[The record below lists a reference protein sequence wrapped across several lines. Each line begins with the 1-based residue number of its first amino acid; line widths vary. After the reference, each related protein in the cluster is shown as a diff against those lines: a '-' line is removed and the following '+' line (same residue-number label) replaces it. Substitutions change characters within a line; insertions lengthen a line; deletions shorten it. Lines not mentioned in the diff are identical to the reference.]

1 MPVYKD
7 EQRNTWYCQFY
18 TTDFTGKRKHIV
30 RRGFK
35 TRREAKEYE
44 GKYKNTNNETSN
56 ITIGGLYESYKRIY
70 MPSLKLSTQDNKRQ
84 LIENFILPYFE
95 KRIVSE
101 ITSKDIAEW
110 QQEVQK
116 GNKYSDTYLKS
127 INIQIS
133 SLFNFARKHYGLI
146 VNPVVIA
153 GSMGKKKTKEEMQF
167 WTLDE
172 FNRFIKCVNSITHQ
186 IAFKILYWCG
196 IRKGEL
202 YALTPDDI
210 LDSEELN
217 IKKTAAWRSIK
228 NLSQDEL
235 DSTTWKKIDNQ
246 MGLEITSPKTEK
258 SIRKVAIPHFLYNEI
273 QEWMKML
280 YGLEHDDLLFEFNS
294 NHTLNGV
301 LDRSAEKAGV
311 KRIRVHDLRHS
322 HASLC
327 IESGISILLLSERLG
342 HENIE
347 TTLNT
352 YSHLY
357 PNKQA
362 TLANELDQIATGKKQ
377 L

>member
-1 MPVYKD
+1 
-7 EQRNTWYCQFY
+7 
-18 TTDFTGKRKHIV
+18 
-30 RRGFK
+30 
-35 TRREAKEYE
+35 
-44 GKYKNTNNETSN
+44 
-56 ITIGGLYESYKRIY
+56 
-70 MPSLKLSTQDNKRQ
+70 
-84 LIENFILPYFE
+84 
-95 KRIVSE
+95 
-101 ITSKDIAEW
+101 
-110 QQEVQK
+110 
-116 GNKYSDTYLKS
+116 
-127 INIQIS
+127 
-133 SLFNFARKHYGLI
+133 
-146 VNPVVIA
+146 
-153 GSMGKKKTKEEMQF
+153 
-167 WTLDE
+167 
-172 FNRFIKCVNSITHQ
+172 
-186 IAFKILYWCG
+186 
-196 IRKGEL
+196 
-202 YALTPDDI
+202 
-210 LDSEELN
+210 
-217 IKKTAAWRSIK
+217 
-228 NLSQDEL
+228 
-235 DSTTWKKIDNQ
+235 